1 MFYYLYIL
9 FKKDKISKIN
19 KQEKVLSLKKSI
31 DMQFIIYFSVN
42 QKYVKL
48 LQNWVTSFNK
58 TIIILATWYC
68 INLNFIFF

>member
-48 LQNWVTSFNK
+48 LQN
-58 TIIILATWYC
+58 
-68 INLNFIFF
+68 